1 MASSTPNLCAVRP
14 ARLAFSSS
22 SAIIASTKTDSG
34 PVSLPDNLRHTLSS
48 VLTTTRVFF
57 TQVSSTLRN
66 ARVELIQAAAARA
79 LVVLL
84 LNPVDVV
91 KVRVQTSA
99 LTASKA
105 LSAFCLAQPPLTGLV
120 PSLVS
125 HAARLTITY
134 SLFSVLYDRM
144 SNPGATPTKSRS
156 DRRITLL
163 AACVADTLSALAVSP
178 LEVLKVRVQSG
189 MSRSLGAAWQQGGVF
204 QQGLSTQ
211 VLRDLPFRVL
221 FLVAFDIVRRRHAER
236 TAGDGGKDS
245 TGVGLSLG
253 KGAVAAGAIAASV
266 AAVTTP
272 VDVVRSRIMAQHPSH
287 GRLYANWA
295 HCVTRTVA
303 REGPSALFRGVVP
316 RMVYMAISAS
326 LFVVVADRVKK
337 VTDDKLCEIASTKA
351 STTKNDNRY

>member
-1 MASSTPNLCAVRP
+1 MANSTPNLCP
-14 ARLAFSSS
+14 TCPPRLAFSSS
-22 SAIIASTKTDSG
+22 SAIIASTETDSA
-34 PVSLPDNLRHTLSS
+34 PTILPDKLRHTLSS
-48 VLTTTRVFF
+48 VLTSTRVFF
-57 TQVSSTLRN
+57 KDVSSTLRN

-144 SNPGATPTKSRS
+144 SKPGVTSTKSKS
-156 DRRITLL
+156 DRHISLL
-163 AACVADTLSALAVSP
+163 AACTADTLSALVVSP

-189 MSRSLGAAWQQGGVF
+189 MARSLGAAWQQGGIF
-204 QQGLSTQ
+204 QQGLSAQ

-221 FLVAFDIVRRRHAER
+221 FLVAFDAVRRHHAER
-236 TAGDGGKDS
+236 TADGGDS
-245 TGVGLSLG
+245 GGGLWLG

-272 VDVVRSRIMAQHPSH
+272 VDLVRSRIMAQHTSH

-295 HCVTRTVA
+295 HCMTRTVA

-316 RMVYMAISAS
+316 RMVYMAVSAS

-337 VTDDKLCEIASTKA
+337 ATDDKLCEIASTEPA
-351 STTKNDNRY
+351 TTKNDIRY